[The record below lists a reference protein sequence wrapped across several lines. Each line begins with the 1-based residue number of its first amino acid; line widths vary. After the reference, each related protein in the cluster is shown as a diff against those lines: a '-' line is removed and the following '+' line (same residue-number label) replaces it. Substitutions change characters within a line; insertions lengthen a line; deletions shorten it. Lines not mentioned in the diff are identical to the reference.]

1 MIRSTPDRMFE
12 VYLGR
17 NLVAVASTHEEAELA
32 LFEMRQWVARE
43 RTR

>member
-1 MIRSTPDRMFE
+1 MIRATPDGMFE

-32 LFEMRQWVARE
+32 LFEMRQWMARE